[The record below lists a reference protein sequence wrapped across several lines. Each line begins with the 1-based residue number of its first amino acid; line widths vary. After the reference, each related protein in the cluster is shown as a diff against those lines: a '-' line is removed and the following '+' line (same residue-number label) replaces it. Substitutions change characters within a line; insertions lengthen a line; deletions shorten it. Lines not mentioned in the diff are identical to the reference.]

1 MACTVC
7 GSATA
12 SVLVCD
18 GKLGKGKTCPAKYC
32 FSCAGVSAEP
42 PGEWFCRACKGKR
55 QLTPSTPSSQAD
67 SKRVHTVSPDL
78 AAKVRTALA
87 KDKLPTFPAGQGTS
101 SASGSGSS
109 FGVSEAFTLVAGKL
123 EQIDNKLSSVVTSD
137 QLFAVK
143 TDLLLQFEKTVE
155 ELRAA
160 FAKLENE
167 NKELRLRVD
176 ELERRLNGLK
186 TGSAPANDVAFKR
199 LSFIGFPLSDAEG
212 RLKFVKE
219 WMASYFGSFT
229 FSVGNVFRGPANK
242 RELTA
247 VVYVEFS
254 DTDTRNLVLKKL
266 KSDAPSCTY
275 SGSLRR
281 VFRHGHEELSF
292 ERA

>member
-1 MACTVC
+1 M
-7 GSATA
+7 
-12 SVLVCD
+12 
-18 GKLGKGKTCPAKYC
+18 
-32 FSCAGVSAEP
+32 
-42 PGEWFCRACKGKR
+42 
-55 QLTPSTPSSQAD
+55 
-67 SKRVHTVSPDL
+67 
-78 AAKVRTALA
+78 
-87 KDKLPTFPAGQGTS
+87 
-101 SASGSGSS
+101 S
-109 FGVSEAFTLVAGKL
+109 FRISEAFTLVAGKL

-247 VVYVEFS
+247 VVCVEFS

-266 KSDAPSCTY
+266 KSDAPSCSY
-275 SGSLRR
+275 QGNSVS
-281 VFRHGHEELSF
+281 VKPALSQYVR
-292 ERA
+292 ERI